1 MSTLKISK
9 ETAEKY
15 KQLLED
21 EKEYVVEKL
30 LTVRVY
36 ENGEL
41 EFLTKWE
48 DYTKDHNTWE
58 KIETFNGPLIV
69 SGERIINIFLVIFV
83 FRPTY
88 PRSSHRA
95 RGRGTGKEVS

>member
-9 ETAEKY
+9 ETTEKY
-15 KQLLED
+15 QQLLED

-30 LTVRVY
+30 LAVREC

-48 DYTKDHNTWE
+48 GYTKDHNTWE
-58 KIETFNGPLIV
+58 KIETFNGPL
-69 SGERIINIFLVIFV
+69 SEW
-83 FRPTY
+83 
-88 PRSSHRA
+88 
-95 RGRGTGKEVS
+95 